1 MMSPALSSGPSLS
14 FHVNGAPASGKWI
27 SVGIIL
33 LAHVGLAMALLQ
45 GITVPASQPKEVV
58 MTLIAPPAPPT
69 PPKAQPELPKPKTTQ
84 TTTAPAVIAPAAAP
98 VQPVVAAISASPEPA
113 PRAEPVSSHQA
124 AAPVAAPAAPVSAG
138 PKVVS
143 AVEYLRPPRPEYP
156 AMARRMGEEGKV
168 VMRVLVNDKGQA
180 EKIDIQQSSGSQRL
194 DDAARIAI
202 QRALFKPY
210 FEDGKALAMIA
221 TATINFAIDN

>member
-1 MMSPALSSGPSLS
+1 M
-14 FHVNGAPASGKWI
+14 
-27 SVGIIL
+27 
-33 LAHVGLAMALLQ
+33 
-45 GITVPASQPKEVV
+45 
-58 MTLIAPPAPPT
+58 
-69 PPKAQPELPKPKTTQ
+69 
-84 TTTAPAVIAPAAAP
+84 
-98 VQPVVAAISASPEPA
+98 
-113 PRAEPVSSHQA
+113 
-124 AAPVAAPAAPVSAG
+124 
-138 PKVVS
+138 VS
-143 AVEYLRPPRPEYP
+143 AVEYLRQPRPEYP

-210 FEDGKALAMIA
+210 IEDGKAIAMIA